1 MSGGEGA
8 ARKQAYFARIAT
20 LLEGYNTIFVV
31 HADFVGSSHMQ
42 SIRKS
47 LRATNS
53 VLLMGKNT
61 MIRKAIRGY
70 LPSNPKIE
78 SLLPW
83 VFGNIGFVF
92 THADISAVRKQVV
105 ENRVAAAAR
114 PGTIAPVDVI
124 VPKGNTGMEP
134 TQTAFLQALNI
145 PSKINKGQV
154 EIINDVHLIQKGQ
167 KVGNSEAALLTKL
180 DIKPFSYGLEIKA
193 VYQDG
198 VVMEPSVLDI
208 TDDEIVRKFHNGV
221 SAVAAIGLKIGYPT
235 VASLPHSVANGY
247 KNVLAIAVSSAY
259 TFERAAKIKEFIA
272 NPELAKAAAAATAPP
287 PAATKAAEK
296 PKEKEKEKPKEKE
309 PEPEEEE
316 EMGMGGLFD

>member
-1 MSGGEGA
+1 MSGGDGA
-8 ARKQAYFARIAT
+8 ARKQAYFARLAA
-20 LLEGYNTIFVV
+20 LLEKYTTIFVV

-42 SIRKS
+42 SIRKN
-47 LRATNS
+47 LRVTDS

-61 MIRKAIRGY
+61 MIRKAIRAY

-78 SLLPW
+78 AILPW

-92 THADISAVRKQVV
+92 TKGDIGVVRKLLV

-154 EIINDVHLIQKGQ
+154 EIINDVHLIVKGT

-180 DIKPFSYGLEIKA
+180 DIKPFTYGLEIKS
-193 VYQDG
+193 VYDDG

-208 TDDEIVRKFHNGV
+208 TDDEIIKKFHNGV
-221 SAVAAIGLKIGYPT
+221 SAVAAVGLKIGYPT

-247 KNVLAIAVSSAY
+247 KNVLSIALSTAY
-259 TFERAAKIKEFIA
+259 SFERAAKIKEFIE
-272 NPELAKAAAAATAPP
+272 NPELAKAAAAASAPA

-296 PKEKEKEKPKEKE
+296 PKEKEKEKVKE
-309 PEPEEEE
+309 PEPEPEEE